1 MQIQRLQNLWLLIAF
16 VAALVS
22 LNYNWLDIA
31 GSYVTIQNNIPLL
44 ILALLAT
51 ILPLLSLCLYKNL
64 RRQKLAGR
72 LSALFALF
80 TIGYVVALSFLGPNP
95 EAEICILSALPYGA
109 QRHTR
114 LPRSPRNRLRRT
126 PAQVRRQNQMTLCN
140 RSSP

>member
-95 EAEICILSALPYGA
+95 EAEICILSPCLMGLSGILDCLAVRA
-109 QRHTR
+109 IASDER
-114 LPRSPRNRLRRT
+114 LLRSADRIR
-126 PAQVRRQNQMTLCN
+126 
-140 RSSP
+140 